1 MNNIVS
7 IKVTGTQ
14 TIDGDKDSITTI
26 ADGKYYYKNEKHYFM
41 YEEDTDNG
49 ILKTLIKVSDESMEV
64 KKSGSIKIHL
74 FFKTG
79 HDINCTYET
88 HYGSIPVT
96 IYTKRLDMYI
106 EQERM
111 KIIVEYELK
120 NHDQVMMYSELIV
133 EAE

>member
-74 FFKTG
+74 FF
-79 HDINCTYET
+79 
-88 HYGSIPVT
+88 
-96 IYTKRLDMYI
+96 
-106 EQERM
+106 
-111 KIIVEYELK
+111 
-120 NHDQVMMYSELIV
+120 
-133 EAE
+133 